1 MFMLTSIALKFSLMI
16 FFRQF
21 IFERTQRNVM
31 TFVTAFYCIISAAS
45 FFLALFPCGAPIHL
59 ARKRVNNQCVPTAI
73 WNGLLYTHGTT
84 SALSDWIFALL
95 PILVLW
101 KSSMPA
107 RTKLGVTLLM
117 VLAVC
122 GSLCAVLRTIY
133 TGSLDFNERYYD
145 ADNESSYYHATAL
158 VFNVAVLEMGIGI
171 TAASVACLMPLFRRC
186 SGWGQRHLTQR
197 LPRDNLEGR
206 NEEGVVMTMG
216 DASSRQGRKCSF
228 SRLYGE
234 SSRSGNLETEML
246 GILPSLNSSTG
257 EVMGGV
263 SRETEVLEHQKS
275 SFRTVETVP

>member
-1 MFMLTSIALKFSLMI
+1 MFMLTSIALKFSLMV

-21 IFERTQRNVM
+21 IFERTQRNLM
-31 TFVTAFYCIISAAS
+31 TLVTAFYCIISGAS
-45 FFLALFPCGAPIHL
+45 FFLAIFPCGAPIHL
-59 ARKRVNNQCVPTAI
+59 ARKRVENQCVPPAI

-107 RTKLGVTLLM
+107 RTKFGVTLLM

-133 TGSLDFNERYYD
+133 TGSLDFDERDYD
-145 ADNESSYYHATAL
+145 ADNESNYYHTTAL

-171 TAASVACLMPLFRRC
+171 TAASVACLMPLFRQC
-186 SGWGQRHLTQR
+186 AGWGRRHLTVRSPQ
-197 LPRDNLEGR
+197 DDLEGR

-216 DASSRQGRKCSF
+216 DTSSKQGRKCSF

-234 SSRSGNLETEML
+234 STRSGNLDMEML

-257 EVMGGV
+257 EVTGEV
-263 SRETEVLEHQKS
+263 SHEAEVLGHQKS
-275 SFRTVETVP
+275 SFRTVEIVP